1 MDTVIAITWGI
12 FCQEMRKVRV
22 VMGYIL
28 GLGILAGELN
38 TFLRY
43 VAASGESVNLLE
55 TFIVTEHSGSGV
67 KFLVLG
73 YLLIVASAP
82 FIKADTCLVLYR
94 SSRKAWNAA
103 ALFYILMQAFLYVLF
118 LAGICVAVSC
128 PLGFAGKEWS
138 NAVYMLAADDSG
150 MLAMQYGVAF
160 RCGRMVQNMT
170 VLQAFGL
177 TYLYLFSYLALLGVT
192 FYLCNLVF
200 RGFLGLLAVAAVHL
214 GNYFLPVYP
223 LQSPCP
229 GYYVDGGYGHWLP
242 LCRYLILNLL
252 LAVVSFWAVKRVD
265 MLSEAEGEG

>member
-1 MDTVIAITWGI
+1 MNKVIAITWGI

-22 VMGYIL
+22 IMGYIL
-28 GLGILAGELN
+28 GLGIMAGELN
-38 TFLRY
+38 AFLRY

-55 TFIVTEHSGSGV
+55 TFIVAEHSGSTA

-82 FIKADTCLVLYR
+82 FIKADTCFVLYR
-94 SSRKAWNAA
+94 SGRKAWNAGA
-103 ALFYILMQAFLYVLF
+103 FFYILLQALLYVLF
-118 LAGICVAVSC
+118 LSGICTVVSC

-138 NAVYMLAADDSG
+138 NPVQMLAAEDSG

-160 RCGRMVQNMT
+160 GCGRMLQNMS
-170 VLQAFGL
+170 VLQAFVL
-177 TYLYLFSYLALLGVT
+177 TYLYLFSYLVLLGVT
-192 FYLCNLVF
+192 FYLCNLVC
-200 RGFLGLLAVAAVHL
+200 RGFWGLLAVAVVHL

-242 LCRYLILNLL
+242 LFRYLILIWLF
-252 LAVVSFWAVKRVD
+252 AVVSFWAVKRVD
-265 MLSEAEGEG
+265 ILSGAEGEG

>member
-1 MDTVIAITWGI
+1 MDKVTVITWGI

-22 VMGYIL
+22 VMGYML

-43 VAASGESVNLLE
+43 VANSGESVNLIE
-55 TFIVTEHSGSGV
+55 TFIVTEHSGSGA
-67 KFLVLG
+67 KFFVLG

-138 NAVYMLAADDSG
+138 DAIYMLAADDSG
-150 MLAMQYGVAF
+150 MLIMRYGAAF
-160 RCGRMVQNMT
+160 RCELMMQNMT
-170 VLQAFGL
+170 VLQAFGI

-192 FYLCNLVF
+192 FYLCNLVL
-200 RGFLGLLAVAAVHL
+200 RGFWGLLAVAAVHL

-229 GYYVDGGYGHWLP
+229 GYYVDGGNGYWLP
-242 LCRYLILNLL
+242 LCRYLILILL
-252 LAVVSFWAVKRVD
+252 FAVVSFLAVKKVD
-265 MLSEAEGEG
+265 MLSGVEGEG